1 MTKITIND
9 PETLSVD
16 VVAENVNHLKVLFPG
31 AFTEGKVDFEV
42 LKQLLGVEVDE
53 RDEKYGLNW
62 HGKRR
67 ARQIALTPSTS
78 APGSRVATTWKEHYS
93 TALIT
98 SNRIEPRRTFSTS
111 CY

>member
-16 VVAENVNHLKVLFPG
+16 VVA
-31 AFTEGKVDFEV
+31 EGKVDFEV